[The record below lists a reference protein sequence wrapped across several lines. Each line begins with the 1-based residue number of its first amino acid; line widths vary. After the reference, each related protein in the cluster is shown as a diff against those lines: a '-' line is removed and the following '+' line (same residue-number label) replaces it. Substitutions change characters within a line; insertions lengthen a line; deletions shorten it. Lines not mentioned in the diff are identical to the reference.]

1 MMMVMMTLMLVKME
15 ICGPGKFSKS
25 CVTSFHLQGPGKR
38 QDILLVPTMLPT
50 AASGVM
56 MITKKMI
63 VMNTTTMMLM
73 VISMV
78 YNHRKTTRVDFHLT
92 DLINK
97 CSASPSSSSLS
108 IPPPTKVLP
117 GNLFKKNMS
126 HVICKDYNI
135 H

>member
-1 MMMVMMTLMLVKME
+1 M
-15 ICGPGKFSKS
+15 
-25 CVTSFHLQGPGKR
+25 QGPGKR

-78 YNHRKTTRVDFHLT
+78 YNINHRKTTRVDFHPT

-108 IPPPTKVLP
+108 NLSPTGV
-117 GNLFKKNMS
+117 
-126 HVICKDYNI
+126 
-135 H
+135 